1 MKKPPL
7 LKELKA
13 VQLALPIPQ
22 MDIDPRK
29 RVLVLS
35 GKFEG
40 KTGRVVRAYK
50 GNHYVQF
57 RGRLTSHICRSQ
69 LVEIQ

>member
-22 MDIDPRK
+22 MNIRGGK

-35 GKFEG
+35 GELEG
-40 KTGRVVRAYK
+40 KTGRVVFIDR
-50 GNHYVQF
+50 GNHYIQF
-57 RGRLTSHICRSQ
+57 QGRLAKSICRSQ
-69 LVEIQ
+69 TD